1 MLLSVPWV
9 FQLAPCFPV
18 SPTVENASALSFF
31 FQGKTVLH
39 CLVRPQFV
47 FFFFTICLSVR
58 WSLGCF
64 HFLGCYEHLHRFSFE
79 YLSSVFGDVCL
90 GARLLS
96 HMIILCLAYLLW
108 ISQTLFTAAE
118 HSTPCQQ
125 CISILGFFLY
135 PHQHLLFFH
144 FYSIHVSR

>member
-47 FFFFTICLSVR
+47 FFFSQFVYLLGGHWGVFIFWGAMNTCTGFHLNTCLQ
-58 WSLGCF
+58 
-64 HFLGCYEHLHRFSFE
+64 
-79 YLSSVFGDVCL
+79 CL
-90 GARLLS
+90 GMYA
-96 HMIILCLAYLLW
+96 
-108 ISQTLFTAAE
+108 
-118 HSTPCQQ
+118 
-125 CISILGFFLY
+125 
-135 PHQHLLFFH
+135 
-144 FYSIHVSR
+144 